1 MKQVTHIIS
10 VGGGKGTILDGLKQH
25 LIHKAVLLINNNN
38 AECLGVAN
46 ELENAL
52 NGFADV
58 KRENLED
65 KNIFEIALKLVDI
78 IKKERASKSE
88 VLLNVSSSSG
98 DIGIACYLASLTTDT
113 KIYTTVTNEKNGDL
127 LRIQEILPFPKK
139 EIPKEQVCILEFL
152 NEKEVE
158 SLDELIIRIKPKI
171 KKNTTLFNNERARIC
186 HHIKSLKNN
195 GIIETEKVGKT
206 LKIEINSIGELYL
219 KGKK

>member
-10 VGGGKGTILDGLKQH
+10 VGEGKETILDGLKQH

-38 AECLGVAN
+38 EECLGVAN

-88 VLLNVSSSSG
+88 VLLNVTSSSG
-98 DIGIACYLASLTTDT
+98 NIGIACYLASLTTDT
-113 KIYTTVTNEKNGDL
+113 KIYTTVTNEKNGDM

-195 GIIETEKVGKT
+195 GLIETEKVGKT